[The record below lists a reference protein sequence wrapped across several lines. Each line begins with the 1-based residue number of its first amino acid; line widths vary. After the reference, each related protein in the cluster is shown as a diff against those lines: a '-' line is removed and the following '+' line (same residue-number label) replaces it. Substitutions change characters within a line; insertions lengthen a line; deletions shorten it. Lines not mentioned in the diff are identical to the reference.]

1 MDTKR
6 KFITHLADKR
16 IKRSN
21 LIIRLAILL
30 MALIVL
36 YDSYIYRTP
45 LYYLLFAWVGAIVG
59 KLFFI
64 FYKVQVNKE
73 NLELTLTKN
82 RGSIVLLLLLIVVRF
97 IIGRR
102 VLESFHVIE
111 ISDALYLFF
120 IGIYYTK
127 WKVIINQIDRLYYQ
141 VLTKLNKKNEKTYLL
156 FRSARHLR
164 IFAHFRP
171 SLASRRHPEYG

>member
-1 MDTKR
+1 MGTKR
-6 KFITHLADKR
+6 KFITHLADSR

-21 LIIRLAILL
+21 LIIRLTILV
-30 MALIVL
+30 MIVIVL
-36 YDSYIYRTP
+36 YDSYVFRTP
-45 LYYLLFAWVGAIVG
+45 LYYVIFAWVGAIVG
-59 KLFFI
+59 KLFF
-64 FYKVQVNKE
+64 FSHKVQVNEE
-73 NLELTLTKN
+73 NLELTLTTN

-127 WKVIINQIDRLYYQ
+127 WKVIINQIDELYYQ
-141 VLTKLNKKNEKTYLL
+141 VLANLNKNKEQ
-156 FRSARHLR
+156 
-164 IFAHFRP
+164 
-171 SLASRRHPEYG
+171 

>member
-1 MDTKR
+1 MGTKR
-6 KFITHLADKR
+6 KFITQFADNR

-21 LIIRLAILL
+21 LIIRITMLV
-30 MALIVL
+30 MIVIVF
-36 YDSYIYRTP
+36 YDSYVFRTP
-45 LYYLLFAWVGAIVG
+45 LYYVIFAWVGAIVG
-59 KLFFI
+59 KLFF
-64 FYKVQVNKE
+64 FSHKVQVNEE
-73 NLELTLTKN
+73 NLELKLTTN

-127 WKVIINQIDRLYYQ
+127 WKVIINQIDELYYQ
-141 VLTKLNKKNEKTYLL
+141 VLANLNKNKKQ
-156 FRSARHLR
+156 
-164 IFAHFRP
+164 
-171 SLASRRHPEYG
+171 

>member
-1 MDTKR
+1 MVINDYLLMDIKR
-6 KFITHLADKR
+6 TFITHFADKR
-16 IKRSN
+16 IRRSN
-21 LIIRLAILL
+21 LIIRLTILL

-36 YDSYIYRTP
+36 YDSYLFRTP
-45 LYYLLFAWVGAIVG
+45 LYYVLFALVGAIIG
-59 KLFFI
+59 KLFFL
-64 FYKVQVNKE
+64 FYKVQVNTE

-82 RGSIVLLLLLIVVRF
+82 RGSIVLLFLLIVLRF

-127 WKVIINQIDRLYYQ
+127 WKVIIKQIDELYYQ
-141 VLTKLNKKNEKTYLL
+141 VLTNFNKNKE
-156 FRSARHLR
+156 
-164 IFAHFRP
+164 
-171 SLASRRHPEYG
+171 E

>member
-1 MDTKR
+1 MGTKR
-6 KFITHLADKR
+6 KFITHLADSR

-21 LIIRLAILL
+21 LIIRMTILV
-30 MALIVL
+30 MIVIVL
-36 YDSYIYRTP
+36 YDSYVFRTP
-45 LYYLLFAWVGAIVG
+45 LYYVIFAWVGAIVG
-59 KLFFI
+59 KLFF
-64 FYKVQVNKE
+64 FSHKVQVNEE
-73 NLELTLTKN
+73 NLELTLTTN

-127 WKVIINQIDRLYYQ
+127 WKVIIKQIDELYYQ
-141 VLTKLNKKNEKTYLL
+141 VLANLNKNKEQ
-156 FRSARHLR
+156 
-164 IFAHFRP
+164 
-171 SLASRRHPEYG
+171 

>member
-1 MDTKR
+1 MGTKR
-6 KFITHLADKR
+6 KFITHLADSR

-21 LIIRLAILL
+21 LIIRMTILV
-30 MALIVL
+30 MIVIVL
-36 YDSYIYRTP
+36 YDSYVFRTP
-45 LYYLLFAWVGAIVG
+45 LYYVIFAWVGAIVG
-59 KLFFI
+59 KLFF
-64 FYKVQVNKE
+64 FSHKVQVNEE
-73 NLELTLTKN
+73 NLELTLTTN

-127 WKVIINQIDRLYYQ
+127 WKVIINQIDELYYQ
-141 VLTKLNKKNEKTYLL
+141 VLANLNKNKEQ
-156 FRSARHLR
+156 
-164 IFAHFRP
+164 
-171 SLASRRHPEYG
+171 

>member
-1 MDTKR
+1 MGTKR
-6 KFITHLADKR
+6 KFITHLADSR

-21 LIIRLAILL
+21 LIIRLTILV
-30 MALIVL
+30 MIAIVL
-36 YDSYIYRTP
+36 YDSYVFRTP
-45 LYYLLFAWVGAIVG
+45 LYYIIFAWVGAIVG
-59 KLFFI
+59 KLFF
-64 FYKVQVNKE
+64 FSHKVQVNKE
-73 NLELTLTKN
+73 NLELTLTTN

-127 WKVIINQIDRLYYQ
+127 WKVIIKQIDELYYQ
-141 VLTKLNKKNEKTYLL
+141 VLTNFNKNKE
-156 FRSARHLR
+156 
-164 IFAHFRP
+164 
-171 SLASRRHPEYG
+171 E